1 MIEAI
6 RASISFLTTIPLG
19 GNIEELRK
27 NLWLF
32 PYTAVL
38 ISLVVSIPYLIKD
51 FMDVRFLA
59 VVLYLAVEGIN
70 HVDGLADFGDA
81 LFAPEGKKRD
91 AIKDLN
97 TGTGGVAVVVIY
109 FVMLYSLLSQSG
121 LWEILLSQV
130 LAKYSMLLLM
140 FTSRPSWEGMASYF
154 MEKISFRDVLFGA
167 LPVVL
172 VCYKIGAESAVAVAF
187 ALVAV
192 VFLKK
197 YSEKHFGGINGDVIG
212 SANCLAFVASLAVL
226 QICQF

>member
-19 GNIEELRK
+19 GDIEKLRK

-38 ISLVVSIPYLIKD
+38 VSLVVSIPYLIRD
-51 FMDVRFLA
+51 FVDVRFLA

-81 LFAPEGKKRD
+81 LFAPKSKKRD

-140 FTSRPSWEGMASYF
+140 FTSRPGWEGMASYF
-154 MEKISFRDVLFGA
+154 MEKISIRDVLIGA

-172 VCYKIGAESAVAVAF
+172 VCYKIGAESVVAVTF
-187 ALVAV
+187 VFVAV
-192 VFLKK
+192 VFLKR

-212 SANCLAFVASLAVL
+212 SANCLAFVTSLALLKV
-226 QICQF
+226 CQF

>member
-19 GNIEELRK
+19 GDVEELRK

-38 ISLVVSIPYLIKD
+38 VSLIVSIPHLIRD
-51 FMDVRFLA
+51 FVDVRFLA
-59 VVLYLAVEGIN
+59 VVFYLAVEGIN

-109 FVMLYSLLSQSG
+109 FVMLYSLLSHAG
-121 LWEILLSQV
+121 LWEILLSQM

-140 FTSRPSWEGMASYF
+140 FTSRPSWGGMASYF
-154 MEKISFRDVLFGA
+154 MERISFRDVLIGA

-187 ALVAV
+187 ALTIVF
-192 VFLKK
+192 FLKR

-212 SANCLAFVASLAVL
+212 SANCLAFVTSLAVL
-226 QICQF
+226 KVCQF